1 MKLPSD
7 KKIKIKVKDIISR
20 VVRIDKNI
28 IKDYV
33 SLRNDL
39 WIDSLQAVQIM
50 AVIEKEFKIEIDG
63 IEIFNVDNI
72 FEVVKLVK
80 EYLSE
85 KEE

>member
-7 KKIKIKVKDIISR
+7 KKIKIKVKDIISK

>member
-7 KKIKIKVKDIISR
+7 KKMKIKVKDIISKLA
-20 VVRIDKNI
+20 RIDNNV

>member
-7 KKIKIKVKDIISR
+7 KKIKIKVKDIISKLA
-20 VVRIDKNI
+20 RIDNNV